1 MTWVV
6 GALLVVAGVV
16 VPVLVAERL
25 EAGVHEWLLRRGR
38 NRALRTVGVLLG
50 LFAVLGAVLAL
61 AGLAA
66 YRIDGTTGGAV
77 LLVVAVPLLC
87 VAMVFSPSSWN
98 APRVSE
104 ETAAFRARGASRAT
118 ATTVFWLGFVGLVA
132 LFGASAGMALDLW
145 LL

>member
-6 GALLVVAGVV
+6 AALLVVAGIV
-16 VPVLVAERL
+16 VPVLAAERL
-25 EAGVHEWLLRRGR
+25 EARVHEWLLRHGR
-38 NRALRTVGVLLG
+38 NQALRTAGVLVG
-50 LFAVLGAVLAL
+50 LFAVLGAVLTLAAL
-61 AGLAA
+61 LA
-66 YRIDGTTGGAV
+66 YRIGGTTGGAV

-132 LFGASAGMALDLW
+132 VFGASAGMVMDL
-145 LL
+145 LLL